1 MEIIAPHALS
11 PTSFAE
17 IFKDIPFDIS
27 QGTCVTIGNFDGVH
41 AGHRRLIGR
50 TVDKAR
56 ALGLRA
62 VAITFK
68 PHPLQLFMGT
78 QAPPLIT
85 DYAHKLELLAETG
98 LDTVVEL
105 DFTRE
110 LAALTPE
117 SFVHTFLVEGLN
129 VRELVIGYD
138 FSLGKGRVGNEEM
151 LRALGVQYGFG
162 LERHEP
168 VIVNDAVVSSTRV
181 RDVLRA
187 GDVWSAKPLLERF
200 HDVSGTVVH
209 GMGRGSK
216 MLGFATANI
225 DQNDEQLPS
234 VGVYATWVTIH
245 GQRKLGVTNIGHNPT
260 FNNEHLSIETHI
272 LDFDEDI
279 YGDPI
284 KVAFV
289 QRLRSEKRFNGIDE
303 LVSQITQD
311 VHLAR
316 ELLALPEAQG

>member
-1 MEIIAPHALS
+1 MEIIAHTQDSTL
-11 PTSFAE
+11 
-17 IFKDIPFDIS
+17 DLS

-50 TVDKAR
+50 TVDKAHS
-56 ALGLRA
+56 LGLHA

-68 PHPLQLFMGT
+68 PHPLRLFMGN

-85 DYAHKLELLAETG
+85 DPSHKLELLEATG
-98 LDTVVEL
+98 LDAVVEL
-105 DFTRE
+105 NFTHE
-110 LAALTPE
+110 IAALSPDN
-117 SFVHTFLVEGLN
+117 FVKSFLVDGLN

-138 FSLGKGRVGNEEM
+138 FTLGKGRVGNAEM
-151 LRALGVQYGFG
+151 LRALGEQYGFG
-162 LERHEP
+162 LERHDP

-181 RDVLRA
+181 RDTLRA
-187 GDVWSAKPLLERF
+187 GDVWGVRPLLERF
-200 HDVSGTVVH
+200 HTVGGTVVH

-225 DQNDEQLPS
+225 EQDDEQLPS

-245 GQRKLGVTNIGHNPT
+245 GKRKMGVTNIGHNPT

-279 YGDPI
+279 YGDAI
-284 KVAFV
+284 EVAFV
-289 QRLRSEKRFNGIDE
+289 QRLRSEKRFNGIGE

-311 VHLAR
+311 VALAR
-316 ELLALPEAQG
+316 EILALPEVQG

>member
-1 MEIIAPHALS
+1 MEIIAR
-11 PTSFAE
+11 TQ
-17 IFKDIPFDIS
+17 DITLDLS

-56 ALGLRA
+56 LLGLHA
-62 VAITFK
+62 VAMTFK
-68 PHPLQLFMGT
+68 PHPLHLFMGK

-85 DYAHKLELLAETG
+85 APCHKLELLAETG
-98 LDTVVEL
+98 LDAVVEL
-105 DFTRE
+105 PFTHE
-110 LAALTPE
+110 LAALSPE
-117 SFVHTFLVEGLN
+117 SFVQTFLVQGLN

-138 FSLGKGRVGNEEM
+138 FTLGKGRVGNAAM
-151 LRALGVQYGFG
+151 LSNLGEHYGFG
-162 LERHEP
+162 LERHDP
-168 VIVNDAVVSSTRV
+168 VIVHDAVVSSSRI
-181 RDVLRA
+181 RDTLRA
-187 GDVWSAKPLLERF
+187 GNVWDVRPLLERF

-225 DQNDEQLPS
+225 EQDDEQLPG

-245 GQRKLGVTNIGHNPT
+245 GQRKRGVTNIGHNPT

-279 YGDPI
+279 YGDAI
-284 KVAFV
+284 KVTFV

-303 LVSQITQD
+303 LVNQITQD
-311 VHLAR
+311 VALAR
-316 ELLALPEAQG
+316 ELLALPEVQG